1 MATTYV
7 LEHSL
12 KRKFYKLTIQ
22 LASYALLLSHGSL
35 SFAQTVGVLDSYI
48 KTRANAFLTV
58 NGLSLT
64 PDVTTGSISISDT
77 KAQNPNLQMT
87 SLGGGGTLSPDF
99 PLYVEGTLALNR
111 YDPSFINSGGG
122 VLQLIPVRWNSISG
136 TGGIGWDFPI
146 TEKLKIRPM
155 ANLSLGHV
163 ESDLSLLSRLIQYKF
178 GKDLDF
184 LDGGRLNSYGL
195 GGSLMLDYE
204 DYRPEEEIDIELRYT
219 NINLTS
225 FDSNSVV
232 LGNMDTQSI
241 SLWARRR
248 VPLGYQLLGMPFRS
262 VTEFAHNEFLG
273 DMRGAL
279 GFNSL
284 TSLGAG
290 LELDIEQ
297 NAIFFTRLRMMLR
310 YVFGENVQGW
320 SLGFAASF

>member
-1 MATTYV
+1 M
-7 LEHSL
+7 
-12 KRKFYKLTIQ
+12 RQI
-22 LASYALLLSHGSL
+22 ALIFFLLITWNE
-35 SFAQTVGVLDSYI
+35 SFAQTNSVLETFL
-48 KTRANAFLTV
+48 KNRANAFLTV
-58 NGLSLT
+58 NGLTLT

-77 KAQNPNLQMT
+77 KTQNPNLQMT
-87 SLGGGGTLSPDF
+87 SLGGGGTLSPSF

-111 YDPSFINSGGG
+111 YDPSFVNSAGGIT
-122 VLQLIPVRWNSISG
+122 QMIPVKWNSVSG
-136 TGGIGWDFPI
+136 TGGIGWDFQL
-146 TEKLKIRPM
+146 TDNLKFRPM

-163 ESDLSLLSRLIQYKF
+163 ESDLSILSRLIQYKF
-178 GKDLDF
+178 GKDFDF

-195 GGSLMLDYE
+195 GGSIMLDYE

-225 FDSNSVV
+225 FNSNAIVM
-232 LGNMDTQSI
+232 GNLDAQSI

-248 VPLGYQLLGMPFRS
+248 VPLGYQFWGMPFRS
-262 VTEFAHNEFLG
+262 VTEFSHNEFLG

-297 NAIFFTRLRMMLR
+297 KAIFFTRVRMMMR

>member
-1 MATTYV
+1 MIV
-7 LEHSL
+7 LEPFI
-12 KRKFYKLTIQ
+12 KRVYCFIMRQ
-22 LASYALLLSHGSL
+22 IVVIFILLIIGNE
-35 SFAQTVGVLDSYI
+35 SFAQTNSILDAYL
-48 KTRANAFLTV
+48 KNKANAFLTV
-58 NGLSLT
+58 NGLTLT

-77 KAQNPNLQMT
+77 KTQNPNLQMT
-87 SLGGGGTLSPDF
+87 SLGGGGTLSPSF

-111 YDPSFINSGGG
+111 YDPSFVNSAGG
-122 VLQLIPVRWNSISG
+122 VAQLIPVKWNSISG
-136 TGGIGWDFPI
+136 TGGIGWDFQLMD
-146 TEKLKIRPM
+146 KLKFRPM

-163 ESDLSLLSRLIQYKF
+163 ESDLSILSRLIQYKL
-178 GKDLDF
+178 GKDFDF

-195 GGSLMLDYE
+195 GGSIMLDYE

-225 FDSNSVV
+225 FNSNAVV
-232 LGNMDTQSI
+232 MGNLDAQSI

-248 VPLGYQLLGMPFRS
+248 VPLGYQVWGMPFRS
-262 VTEFAHNEFLG
+262 VTEFSHNEFLG

-279 GFNSL
+279 GFNFL

-297 NAIFFTRLRMMLR
+297 KAIFFTRARMMLR

>member
-1 MATTYV
+1 MITDHVLGRCLKHYV
-7 LEHSL
+7 
-12 KRKFYKLTIQ
+12 YKIALQ
-22 LASYALLLSHGSL
+22 LVSYTLLLSHGNL
-35 SFAQTVGVLDSYI
+35 SYAQASGLIDSYI

-58 NGLSLT
+58 NGMSLT

-77 KAQNPNLQMT
+77 KTQNPNLQMT
-87 SLGGGGTLSPDF
+87 SLGGGGTISPNF

-111 YDPSFINSGGG
+111 YDPSFVNSGGG

-146 TEKLKIRPM
+146 TEKLKVRPI

-163 ESDLSLLSRLIQYKF
+163 ESDLSILGRLIQYKF
-178 GKDLDF
+178 GKDVEF

-232 LGNMDTQSI
+232 RGNMDTQSI

-248 VPLGYQLLGMPFRS
+248 VPLGYQLFGMPFRS

-297 NAIFFTRLRMMLR
+297 NAIFFTRVRMMLR

>member
-1 MATTYV
+1 MATANV

-12 KRKFYKLTIQ
+12 KRNFYKLTIQ

-35 SFAQTVGVLDSYI
+35 SFAQAAGVLDSYL

-232 LGNMDTQSI
+232 WGNMDTQSI

>member
-1 MATTYV
+1 MITVKV
-7 LEHSL
+7 LGYFL
-12 KRKFYKLTIQ
+12 KRNYHLIIKQFTLSI
-22 LASYALLLSHGSL
+22 LLLIVGNESL
-35 SFAQTVGVLDSYI
+35 AQTNTVLDSYL
-48 KTRANAFLTV
+48 KERANAFLTI
-58 NGLSLT
+58 NGLTLT

-77 KAQNPNLQMT
+77 KTQNPNLQMT
-87 SLGGGGTLSPDF
+87 SLGGGGTLSPNF
-99 PLYVEGTLALNR
+99 PLYVEGTIALNR
-111 YDPSFINSGGG
+111 YDPSFVNSAGGI
-122 VLQLIPVRWNSISG
+122 LQLIPVRWNSISG
-136 TGGIGWDFPI
+136 TGGIGWDFPL
-146 TEKLKIRPM
+146 TDQLKFRPM
-155 ANLSLGHV
+155 ANISLGHV
-163 ESDLSLLSRLIQYKF
+163 ESDISILSRLIQYKF
-178 GKDLDF
+178 GKDIDF

-195 GGSLMLDYE
+195 GGSIMLDYE

-225 FDSNSVV
+225 LNTNSVV
-232 LGNMDTQSI
+232 MGSMDAQSI

-248 VPLGYQLLGMPFRS
+248 VPLGYDLWGMPFRS
-262 VTEFAHNEFLG
+262 VIEFAHNEFLG

-297 NAIFFTRLRMMLR
+297 NVVFLTRLRMMLR